1 MTGPA
6 KEWPRSLDGDCVKV
20 IYLGVKGAMRRME
33 VANPVLT
40 VLPLHSAER
49 VNHVDGLDF

>member
-1 MTGPA
+1 M
-6 KEWPRSLDGDCVKV
+6 KV

>member
-1 MTGPA
+1 M
-6 KEWPRSLDGDCVKV
+6 KV
-20 IYLGVKGAMRRME
+20 IYLGAKGAMRRME

-49 VNHVDGLDF
+49 VNHVDGLDL